1 MNILFCL
8 DTTFSRKN
16 GGIASVSLTLTRG
29 LESNGHKCF
38 LLSAKMN
45 CESEC
50 KNQYFLPQPSY
61 AHNIDINRKWFQD
74 FLKEKHIDIIINQNG
89 TTPKSIWPLEWSK
102 DLPIGKLTVYHSDL
116 FSLWSCHK
124 ELLTANLFVKV
135 LHLKPIVNYIWQ
147 SLFKIKYGSW
157 LNIHYQLSDRI
168 VFLTEKNF
176 TSFEWFSGIKK
187 DNRFVSIYN
196 PIGQEINS
204 SSFNPSK
211 ENEILFVGRLSK
223 EKRLDY
229 LLEIWEKVLPK
240 HPDWRLTIVGD
251 GNMRKYYEDTVHSK
265 GLNNVFFEGFA
276 NPTLYYKRA
285 KIFCLTSAVEGFS
298 LVLAE
303 AMSLECVPIAFNSFA
318 CASDV
323 IDDGECGYLIK
334 PFDINA
340 YVNKLSDL
348 MKDDNKRKCMSKS
361 AYAKSNKFSL
371 DNITRQ
377 WEMLFTD
384 IIKN

>member
-50 KNQYFLPQPSY
+50 KKQYFLPKASFDD
-61 AHNIDINRKWFQD
+61 NIDTNRKWFRD

-211 ENEILFVGRLSK
+211 ENEILFIGRLSK

-285 KIFCLTSAVEGFS
+285 KIFCLTSAMEGFP

-303 AMSLECVPIAFNSFA
+303 AMSLECVPIAFNSFSSV
-318 CASDV
+318 SDI
-323 IDDGECGYLIK
+323 IDNGKCGYIIK
-334 PFDINA
+334 PFDIEDYADKVSALIHNE
-340 YVNKLSDL
+340 DL
-348 MKDDNKRKCMSKS
+348 RQEMSELAKKKS
-361 AYAKSNKFSL
+361 E
-371 DNITRQ
+371 Q
-377 WEMLFTD
+377 FTLD
-384 IIKN
+384 IILKKWEYLFSNL